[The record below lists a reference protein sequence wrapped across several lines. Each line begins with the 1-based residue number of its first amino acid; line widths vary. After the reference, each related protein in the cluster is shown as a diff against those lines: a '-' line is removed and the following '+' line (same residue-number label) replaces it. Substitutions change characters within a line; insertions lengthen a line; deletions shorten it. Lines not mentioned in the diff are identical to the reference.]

1 MKKKLV
7 LTAICGAASLLI
19 GCGTQTKPQPEIKQ
33 KIVQETTSEKD
44 FVELTTEYKPEEIS
58 SGEVHFSGDIDAF
71 KNVDEVAKALM
82 NLYTFKLQTG
92 DEFVTKLKEFEKFT
106 LTYNV
111 DDIRELYMKYD
122 NTNDRRTITGAAK
135 AFRYEVSNNDDSKT
149 ISLYV
154 KYAQSPIN
162 NDSIE
167 TIGERLFEVLEN
179 GEANVKE
186 RKIDFEI
193 TKDNLLKIVT
203 PDWLSQY

>member
-44 FVELTTEYKPEEIS
+44 FVELTTEHKPEEIP

-71 KNVDEVAKALM
+71 KNVDEVAKTLM

-92 DEFVTKLKEFEKFT
+92 DEFVAKLKEFEKFT

-135 AFRYEVSNNDDSKT
+135 AFRYEVSNNDDSKL

-154 KYAQSPIN
+154 KYVQSPIN

-193 TKDNLLKIVT
+193 AKDNLLKIVT
-203 PDWLSQY
+203 PDWLSQ

>member
-44 FVELTTEYKPEEIS
+44 FVELTTEYKPEEIP

-106 LTYNV
+106 LTYDV
-111 DDIRELYMKYD
+111 DNIRELYMKYD

-135 AFRYEVSNNDDSKT
+135 AFKYEVSNNDDSKT

-167 TIGERLFEVLEN
+167 TIGERLFEVLES
-179 GEANVKE
+179 GEANIKE
-186 RKIDFEI
+186 RKIDFTI

-203 PDWLSQY
+203 PDWLSQ

>member
-19 GCGTQTKPQPEIKQ
+19 GCGTQAKPQPEIKQ
-33 KIVQETTSEKD
+33 KIVQDTTSEKD
-44 FVELTTEYKPEEIS
+44 FVELTTEYKSEEIP

-106 LTYNV
+106 LTYDV
-111 DDIRELYMKYD
+111 DNIRELYMKYD

-162 NDSIE
+162 HDSIE

-203 PDWLSQY
+203 PDWLSQ

>member
-33 KIVQETTSEKD
+33 KIVQDTTSEKD
-44 FVELTTEYKPEEIS
+44 FVELTTEYKPEEIP

-71 KNVDEVAKALM
+71 KNVDEVAKTFM

-92 DEFVTKLKEFEKFT
+92 DEFVTKLEEFKKFT

-154 KYAQSPIN
+154 KYAQSTIN

-203 PDWLSQY
+203 PDWLSQ

>member
-44 FVELTTEYKPEEIS
+44 FVELTTEYKPEEIP

-203 PDWLSQY
+203 PDWLSQ

>member
-1 MKKKLV
+1 MKKNLV

-19 GCGTQTKPQPEIKQ
+19 GCGTQTKLQPEIKQ

-44 FVELTTEYKPEEIS
+44 FVELTTEYKPEEIP

-92 DEFVTKLKEFEKFT
+92 DEFVAKLKEFEKFT

-111 DDIRELYMKYD
+111 DNIRELYMKYD

-135 AFRYEVSNNDDSKT
+135 AFKYEVSNSDDSKI

-203 PDWLSQY
+203 PDWLSQ

>member
-44 FVELTTEYKPEEIS
+44 FAELTTEHKPEEIP

-111 DDIRELYMKYD
+111 DNIRELYMKYD

-135 AFRYEVSNNDDSKT
+135 AFRYEVSNNDDSKI

-203 PDWLSQY
+203 PDWLSQ

>member
-44 FVELTTEYKPEEIS
+44 FVELTTEYKPEEIP

-71 KNVDEVAKALM
+71 KNVDEVAKTLM

-111 DDIRELYMKYD
+111 DNIRELYMKYD

-135 AFRYEVSNNDDSKT
+135 AFRYEVSNNDDSKI

-203 PDWLSQY
+203 PDWLSQ

>member
-7 LTAICGAASLLI
+7 LTAICWAASLLI

-44 FVELTTEYKPEEIS
+44 FVELTTEYKPEEIP

-82 NLYTFKLQTG
+82 TLYTFKLQTG

-106 LTYNV
+106 LTYDVNN
-111 DDIRELYMKYD
+111 IRELYMKYD

-203 PDWLSQY
+203 PDWLSQ

>member
-44 FVELTTEYKPEEIS
+44 FVELTTEHKPEEIP

-71 KNVDEVAKALM
+71 RNVDEVAKTLM

-111 DDIRELYMKYD
+111 DDIRELYVKYD

-135 AFRYEVSNNDDSKT
+135 AFRYEVSNDGDSKI

-203 PDWLSQY
+203 PDWLSQ

>member
-44 FVELTTEYKPEEIS
+44 FVELTTEYKPEEIP

-111 DDIRELYMKYD
+111 DDIREVYMKYD

-203 PDWLSQY
+203 PDWLSQ

>member
-19 GCGTQTKPQPEIKQ
+19 GCGTQSKSKPEIKQ

-44 FVELTTEYKPEEIS
+44 FVELTTEYKSEDIP

-71 KNVDEVAKALM
+71 KNADEVAKALM

-106 LTYNV
+106 ITYNV
-111 DDIRELYMKYD
+111 DNIRELYMKYD

-203 PDWLSQY
+203 PDWLSQ

>member
-19 GCGTQTKPQPEIKQ
+19 GCGTQAKPQPEIKQ

-44 FVELTTEYKPEEIS
+44 FVELTTEYKPEENPS
-58 SGEVHFSGDIDAF
+58 CEVHFSGVIDAF

-92 DEFVTKLKEFEKFT
+92 DEFVTKLEEFKKFT

-111 DDIRELYMKYD
+111 DNIRELYMKYD
-122 NTNDRRTITGAAK
+122 NTNDRRTITGAAN
-135 AFRYEVSNNDDSKT
+135 AFRYEVSNNDDSKI
-149 ISLYV
+149 ISLYA

-203 PDWLSQY
+203 PDWLSQ

>member
-7 LTAICGAASLLI
+7 LAAICGAASLLI

-44 FVELTTEYKPEEIS
+44 FVELTTEYKPEEIP
-58 SGEVHFSGDIDAF
+58 SGEVHFSGGIDAF
-71 KNVDEVAKALM
+71 KNVDEVAKTLM

-111 DDIRELYMKYD
+111 DNIRELYMKYD

-135 AFRYEVSNNDDSKT
+135 AFRYEVSNNDDSKI

-162 NDSIE
+162 NDSID

-203 PDWLSQY
+203 PDWLSQ

>member
-7 LTAICGAASLLI
+7 LTAICGAVSLLI

-44 FVELTTEYKPEEIS
+44 FVELTTEYKPEEIP

-92 DEFVTKLKEFEKFT
+92 DEFVTKLEEFKKFT
-106 LTYNV
+106 LTYDV
-111 DDIRELYMKYD
+111 DNIRELYMKYD

-135 AFRYEVSNNDDSKT
+135 AFRYEVSNNDDAKT

-203 PDWLSQY
+203 PDWLSQ

>member
-1 MKKKLV
+1 MKKKIYLA
-7 LTAICGAASLLI
+7 AICSTASLLI
-19 GCGTQTKPQPEIKQ
+19 GCGTQPKPQPEIKQ

-44 FVELTTEYKPEEIS
+44 FVEITTEHKPEEIP
-58 SGEVHFSGDIDAF
+58 SGEVHFSGNIDAF

-92 DEFVTKLKEFEKFT
+92 DEFVAKLKEFEKFT
-106 LTYNV
+106 LTYDV
-111 DDIRELYMKYD
+111 DSIRELYMKYD

-135 AFRYEVSNNDDSKT
+135 VFRYEVSNNNDSKT

-203 PDWLSQY
+203 PDWLSQ

>member
-44 FVELTTEYKPEEIS
+44 FVELTTEHKPEEIP
-58 SGEVHFSGDIDAF
+58 SGEVRFSGDIDAF
-71 KNVDEVAKALM
+71 KNVDEVAKTLM

-92 DEFVTKLKEFEKFT
+92 DEFVAKLKEFEKFT

-111 DDIRELYMKYD
+111 DNIRELYMKYD

-135 AFRYEVSNNDDSKT
+135 AFRYEVSNDGDSKI

-179 GEANVKE
+179 GDANVKE

-203 PDWLSQY
+203 PDWLSQ

>member
-19 GCGTQTKPQPEIKQ
+19 GCGTQAKPQPEIKQ

-44 FVELTTEYKPEEIS
+44 FVELTTEYKPEEIP

-92 DEFVTKLKEFEKFT
+92 DEFVTKLEEFKKFT

-111 DDIRELYMKYD
+111 DNIRELYMKYD
-122 NTNDRRTITGAAK
+122 NTNDRRTITGAAN
-135 AFRYEVSNNDDSKT
+135 AFRYEVSNNDDSKI
-149 ISLYV
+149 ISLYA

-193 TKDNLLKIVT
+193 TKDNLLKIIT
-203 PDWLSQY
+203 PDWLSQ

>member
-44 FVELTTEYKPEEIS
+44 FVELTTEHKPEEIP

-106 LTYNV
+106 LTYDVNN
-111 DDIRELYMKYD
+111 IRELYMKYD

-203 PDWLSQY
+203 PDWLSQ

>member
-19 GCGTQTKPQPEIKQ
+19 GCGTQSKPTPEIKQ

-44 FVELTTEYKPEEIS
+44 FVELTTEYKPEEIP

-71 KNVDEVAKALM
+71 KNADEVAKALM

-92 DEFVTKLKEFEKFT
+92 DEFVTKLKEFKKFT
-106 LTYNV
+106 ITYNV
-111 DDIRELYMKYD
+111 DNIRELYMKYD

-135 AFRYEVSNNDDSKT
+135 AFRYEIEDHSDSKT

-203 PDWLSQY
+203 PDWLSQ

>member
-33 KIVQETTSEKD
+33 KIVQQTTSEKD
-44 FVELTTEYKPEEIS
+44 FVELTTEYKPEEIP
-58 SGEVHFSGDIDAF
+58 SGEVHFSGGIDAF
-71 KNVDEVAKALM
+71 KNVDEVAKTLM

-92 DEFVTKLKEFEKFT
+92 DEFVAKLKEFEKFT

-111 DDIRELYMKYD
+111 DNIRELYMKYD

-135 AFRYEVSNNDDSKT
+135 AFRYEVSNDDDSKI

-193 TKDNLLKIVT
+193 TKDNLLKIIT
-203 PDWLSQY
+203 PDWLSQ

>member
-44 FVELTTEYKPEEIS
+44 FVELTTEYKPEEIP

-106 LTYNV
+106 LTYDVNN
-111 DDIRELYMKYD
+111 IRELYMKYD

-203 PDWLSQY
+203 PDWLSQ

>member
-44 FVELTTEYKPEEIS
+44 FVELTTEHKPEEIP
-58 SGEVHFSGDIDAF
+58 SGEVHFSGDIVAF

-111 DDIRELYMKYD
+111 DNIRELYMKYD

-203 PDWLSQY
+203 PDWLSQ

>member
-1 MKKKLV
+1 MKKKIYLA
-7 LTAICGAASLLI
+7 AICSAASLLI
-19 GCGTQTKPQPEIKQ
+19 GCGTQPKPQPEIKQ
-33 KIVQETTSEKD
+33 KIVQETTSDKD
-44 FVELTTEYKPEEIS
+44 FVEITTEHKPEDIP
-58 SGEVHFSGDIDAF
+58 SGEVHFSGDVDAF

-106 LTYNV
+106 LTYDV
-111 DDIRELYMKYD
+111 DNIRELYMKYD
-122 NTNDRRTITGAAK
+122 DTNDRRTITGAAK
-135 AFRYEVSNNDDSKT
+135 AFRYEVSNNNDSKT

-162 NDSIE
+162 NDSID

-203 PDWLSQY
+203 PDWLSQ

>member
-19 GCGTQTKPQPEIKQ
+19 GCGTQPKPQPEIKQ

-44 FVELTTEYKPEEIS
+44 FVELTTEHKPEEIP
-58 SGEVHFSGDIDAF
+58 SGEVHYSGNVDAF
-71 KNVDEVAKALM
+71 KNADEVAKALM

-92 DEFVTKLKEFEKFT
+92 DEFVVKLKEFEKFT
-106 LTYNV
+106 IAYNV
-111 DDIRELYMKYD
+111 DNIRELYMKYD
-122 NTNDRRTITGAAK
+122 DTNDRRTITGASK

-193 TKDNLLKIVT
+193 TKGNLLKIVT
-203 PDWLSQY
+203 PDWLSQ

>member
-1 MKKKLV
+1 MKKNLV

-44 FVELTTEYKPEEIS
+44 FVELTTEYKPEEIP

-111 DDIRELYMKYD
+111 DNIRELYMKYD

-135 AFRYEVSNNDDSKT
+135 AFRYEVSNTDDAKT

-179 GEANVKE
+179 GDASVKE

-203 PDWLSQY
+203 PDWLSQ

>member
-33 KIVQETTSEKD
+33 KIVQETTLEKD
-44 FVELTTEYKPEEIS
+44 FVELTTEYKPEEIP

-71 KNVDEVAKALM
+71 KNIDEVAKALM

-106 LTYNV
+106 LTYDVNN
-111 DDIRELYMKYD
+111 IRELYMKYD

-203 PDWLSQY
+203 PDWLSQ

>member
-19 GCGTQTKPQPEIKQ
+19 GCGTQVKPQPEIKQ

-44 FVELTTEYKPEEIS
+44 FVELTTEHKPEEIP

-71 KNVDEVAKALM
+71 KNVDEVAKTLM

-92 DEFVTKLKEFEKFT
+92 DEFVTKLEEFKKFT

-111 DDIRELYMKYD
+111 DNIRELYMKYD

-135 AFRYEVSNNDDSKT
+135 AFRYEVSNNDDSKI

-167 TIGERLFEVLEN
+167 TIGERLFEVLDN

-203 PDWLSQY
+203 PDWRSQ

>member
-19 GCGTQTKPQPEIKQ
+19 GCGTQVKPQPEIKQ

-44 FVELTTEYKPEEIS
+44 FVELTTEHKPEEIP

-92 DEFVTKLKEFEKFT
+92 DEFVTKLEEFKKFT

-111 DDIRELYMKYD
+111 DNIRELYMKYD

-135 AFRYEVSNNDDSKT
+135 AFRYEVSNNDDSKI

-203 PDWLSQY
+203 PDWLSQ

>member
-19 GCGTQTKPQPEIKQ
+19 GCGTQAKPQPEIKQ
-33 KIVQETTSEKD
+33 KIVQETTLEKD
-44 FVELTTEYKPEEIS
+44 FVELTTEYKPEEIP

-92 DEFVTKLKEFEKFT
+92 DEFVTKLEEFKKFT

-111 DDIRELYMKYD
+111 DNIRELYMKYD
-122 NTNDRRTITGAAK
+122 NTNDRRTITGAAN
-135 AFRYEVSNNDDSKT
+135 AFRYEVSNNDDSKI
-149 ISLYV
+149 ISLYA

-203 PDWLSQY
+203 PDWLSQ

>member
-44 FVELTTEYKPEEIS
+44 FVELTTEYKPEEIP

-82 NLYTFKLQTG
+82 NLYTFNLQTG
-92 DEFVTKLKEFEKFT
+92 DEFVTKLEEFKKFT

-111 DDIRELYMKYD
+111 DNIRELYMKYD

-135 AFRYEVSNNDDSKT
+135 AFRYEVSNNDDSKI

-179 GEANVKE
+179 GEASVKE

-203 PDWLSQY
+203 PDWLSQ

>member
-44 FVELTTEYKPEEIS
+44 FVELTTEHKPEEIP

-92 DEFVTKLKEFEKFT
+92 DEFVAKLKEFEKFA

-111 DDIRELYMKYD
+111 DNIRELYMKYD

-135 AFRYEVSNNDDSKT
+135 AFRYEVSNNDDSKI

-203 PDWLSQY
+203 PDWLSQ

>member
-44 FVELTTEYKPEEIS
+44 FVELTTEYKPEEIP
-58 SGEVHFSGDIDAF
+58 SGEVHFSGDVDAF

-106 LTYNV
+106 LTYDV
-111 DDIRELYMKYD
+111 DNIRELYMKYD

-135 AFRYEVSNNDDSKT
+135 AFRYEVSNNDDSKI

-193 TKDNLLKIVT
+193 TKDNLLKIIT
-203 PDWLSQY
+203 PDWLSQ

>member
-44 FVELTTEYKPEEIS
+44 FVELTTEYKPEEIP
-58 SGEVHFSGDIDAF
+58 SGKVHFSGDIDAF

-92 DEFVTKLKEFEKFT
+92 DEFVTKLEEFKKFT

-135 AFRYEVSNNDDSKT
+135 AFRYEVSNNDDSKI

-203 PDWLSQY
+203 PDWLSQ

>member
-44 FVELTTEYKPEEIS
+44 FVELTTKYKPEEIP

-203 PDWLSQY
+203 PDWLSQ